1 MVLYFSLDFPQMH
14 SASNPVWF
22 FLDHV
27 ALGKHLLMA
36 AQVHWTPF
44 WFVTVT
50 YHAILVMDSVN
61 LLVLLF
67 DFHPLMTV
75 LRVLV
80 VALALLLQLG
90 LLFLPVLL
98 FVPAIVVAVV
108 FAIVTVVS
116 LLLLPLLV
124 DTHLFPFLL
133 LEFLLEILL
142 FALTALKAFRDF
154 LNFQHLLQRFPVL
167 HLRFDFFFLPFL
179 LNMLPEFFRVILHF
193 LVPLV
198 VDLMCLFLSVKV
210 VLVPA
215 RHYRHSNDHQ
225 AKRQQ
230 LPYPPLHHIYR
241 RRHRT
246 TARRGH
252 TPAAHG
258 Q

>member
-1 MVLYFSLDFPQMH
+1 
-14 SASNPVWF
+14 
-22 FLDHV
+22 
-27 ALGKHLLMA
+27 
-36 AQVHWTPF
+36 
-44 WFVTVT
+44 
-50 YHAILVMDSVN
+50 
-61 LLVLLF
+61 
-67 DFHPLMTV
+67 MTV

-154 LNFQHLLQRFPVL
+154 LNFQHLLQRFSVL
-167 HLRFDFFFLPFL
+167 HLRFDNFFLPFL
-179 LNMLPEFFRVILHF
+179 PNMLPEFFLVILHF

-198 VDLMCLFLSVKV
+198 VDLMCLFLAVKV

-215 RHYRHSNDHQ
+215 RLYRHSNDHQ

-241 RRHRT
+241 QHRT

-252 TPAAHG
+252 TPAAHDQSSSPSLLSLACSLQHKLTTRQRRVKAKG
-258 Q
+258 EIQGRYTQPLTAKVTNSSSPAAEHTP